1 MHRVALCVSKPRSV
15 LHLPMFLGNLNEY
28 CIQFQQID
36 AFHKVSHIT
45 VRNESYYVPGYIYI
59 TIYVYTSYY
68 QVMFILPIIRSTLK
82 ATVILLPLLGLTWV
96 FGVLTIDHN
105 TTVFAW
111 LFTICNSTQV
121 CNAPGGWLYMFH
133 MKLALSKLLIAN
145 AILYSFHLHFQRCV
159 IYSAWKVTAQILFI
173 AGSSDLV
180 LPCDQ
185 K

>member
-1 MHRVALCVSKPRSV
+1 MCQDTFILR
-15 LHLPMFLGNLNEY
+15 F
-28 CIQFQQID
+28 
-36 AFHKVSHIT
+36 
-45 VRNESYYVPGYIYI
+45 
-59 TIYVYTSYY
+59 
-68 QVMFILPIIRSTLK
+68 MFILLIIRSTLK

-96 FGVLTIDHN
+96 FGVLTIDRN

-121 CNAPGGWLYMFH
+121 CNAPGGGLYMFH
-133 MKLALSKLLIAN
+133 MKLGMSKLLIAN
-145 AILYSFHLHFQRCV
+145 AILCSFHLNFQWCV
-159 IYSAWKVTAQILFI
+159 IYSAWKATAQILFI